1 MCLACGVI
9 GSRDERR
16 KRKKS
21 ARSRKRRSGLYRAI
35 KVTNLAS
42 LGHARKWYLN
52 DGPRILISVPVERR
66 NSRREISRRT
76 VLVSKYGSTNLSR
89 LLSCQSPTCAANLSF
104 FFISKNPF
112 LCVFFIRRK
121 YISHLALVKIDR
133 RKRNRDFTV
142 YRILIDFSIRLLR
155 EPWWHLFTEV
165 WKCIVTERKDS
176 RDSAMSLIRDGHHPG
191 KNARPRESFPR
202 NVYPVAIRAN
212 DTLSAQPGEGRKAKK
227 KKY

>member
-42 LGHARKWYLN
+42 LGHARKWYLD

-66 NSRREISRRT
+66 NLRREISRRT

-89 LLSCQSPTCAANLSF
+89 LLSCQSPTCATNLSF
-104 FFISKNPF
+104 FFHFKESF
-112 LCVFFIRRK
+112 FVCVFYSK
-121 YISHLALVKIDR
+121 KI
-133 RKRNRDFTV
+133 
-142 YRILIDFSIRLLR
+142 YLSS
-155 EPWWHLFTEV
+155 
-165 WKCIVTERKDS
+165 CS
-176 RDSAMSLIRDGHHPG
+176 RQ
-191 KNARPRESFPR
+191 N
-202 NVYPVAIRAN
+202 
-212 DTLSAQPGEGRKAKK
+212 
-227 KKY
+227 